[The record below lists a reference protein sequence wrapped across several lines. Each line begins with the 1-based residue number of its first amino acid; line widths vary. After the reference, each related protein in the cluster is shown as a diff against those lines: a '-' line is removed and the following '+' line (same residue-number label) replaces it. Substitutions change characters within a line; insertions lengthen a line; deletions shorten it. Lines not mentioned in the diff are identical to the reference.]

1 MRRRVYYAKGN
12 TSLIGSLHR
21 ACTSKAPIFLKS
33 LRSRSAGFN
42 EGRLITAKMASKPI
56 KITCG
61 NLQGFLY
68 PDRFGP
74 AGRSLCIKLD
84 KKEKSEWITP
94 IEFEKKSGKGAQ
106 HNWKR
111 TIRST
116 GHDNKMLW
124 FLLEDKVLKA
134 CSDKHCKCQ
143 NCTLSREGTF
153 EFLIVFVKLPCVK
166 SNSISELFH
175 FTSFL
180 IILCWWHFNF
190 AIFRGI

>member
-1 MRRRVYYAKGN
+1 
-12 TSLIGSLHR
+12 
-21 ACTSKAPIFLKS
+21 
-33 LRSRSAGFN
+33 
-42 EGRLITAKMASKPI
+42 MASKPI

-124 FLLEDKVLKA
+124 YLLEDKVLKA

-143 NCTLSREGTF
+143 PCTISREG
-153 EFLIVFVKLPCVK
+153 EELIFFVKLQRVK
-166 SNSISELFH
+166 SIFDNELVNL
-175 FTSFL
+175 TSFFTTKL
-180 IILCWWHFNF
+180 F
-190 AIFRGI
+190 